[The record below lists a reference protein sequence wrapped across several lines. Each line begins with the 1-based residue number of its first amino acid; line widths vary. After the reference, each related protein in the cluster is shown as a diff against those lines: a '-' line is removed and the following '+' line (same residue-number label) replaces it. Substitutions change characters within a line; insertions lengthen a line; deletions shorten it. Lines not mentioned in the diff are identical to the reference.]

1 LEEPFLVSSR
11 FETNQSK
18 ENEKRNVKLSES
30 PSSLA
35 TIRAICEK
43 EGAVK
48 ILRCLDRL
56 GEPLKPSEI
65 EKLTSVS
72 YDKIL
77 SVGIRLS
84 EMGVLNLHRTA
95 FDKRRIFFSV
105 KDPDIVKAIF
115 QYDDKLTD
123 KRKTELGQNGVEEV

>member
-1 LEEPFLVSSR
+1 
-11 FETNQSK
+11 
-18 ENEKRNVKLSES
+18 
-30 PSSLA
+30 LA

-65 EKLTSVS
+65 EKLTSVN

-95 FDKRRIFFSV
+95 FDKRRIFFSI
-105 KDPDIVKAIF
+105 KDSDIVKAIF
-115 QYDDKLTD
+115 QYDDKLTNI
-123 KRKTELGQNGVEEV
+123 RKAELGQNGVEEI